1 MFLPYPVNVSAMDS
15 PRRYDEM
22 PLAIGFAKDDRLDQW
37 QLDSRPAL
45 TTDHGVGGQHNYIAD
60 TNAVLDR
67 PVNVWL
73 FVYTIGLTPMILG
86 CAYLVSQRRHA
97 DESAAA
103 LLLAATLL
111 SLLAIGQVVTP
122 AEIHGLTRLDRLL
135 GLELVLLVVLFTWKA
150 TSGPRSRWSRD
161 LSRLRRS
168 AGWGDAATHRK

>member
-1 MFLPYPVNVSAMDS
+1 MSLQWTHHVATTKRLLRSGS
-15 PRRYDEM
+15 PRTTASTSGSWIETCVDH
-22 PLAIGFAKDDRLDQW
+22 
-37 QLDSRPAL
+37 RPRGRWSAY
-45 TTDHGVGGQHNYIAD
+45 YIAD
-60 TNAVLDR
+60 PYAVLDR

-103 LLLAATLL
+103 LSLAATLL
-111 SLLAIGQVVTP
+111 SLLAIRQVVTP
-122 AEIHGLTRLDRLL
+122 AEIHGPTRLDRLL